1 MEAARKR
8 AEKGKKGRRW
18 RERRKDVAA
27 ANRATT
33 PQIRASVFHVR
44 NNDDDDVFPRPGGG
58 GGGGEGRRGRKTE
71 RKDENDEEEK
81 E

>member
-44 NNDDDDVFPRPGGG
+44 INDDDDVFPRPGGG
-58 GGGGEGRRGRKTE
+58 GGGDGRRGRKTE